1 MPYYRRRR
9 YRGRKRRYTRGR
21 RAPKRRLRKKA
32 RYGSRYK
39 STMGYAQRRSKK
51 VQGGMHIA
59 PKYFARRRKRLLTFK
74 TQPLRQTITKL
85 SNPTLAEVHPLQ
97 ARLVSS
103 AGAST
108 FGNPMSVLLGTG
120 GASGTGGSGVL
131 IQINSLYSPTATI
144 DWYPASVSATA
155 KRVSVAGQPMGRD
168 EMYADF
174 KHGLSLRQKV
184 DFYWDIEAPASVTFN
199 GSSTTDS
206 GTTMDLAEVMV
217 GYMWRF
223 DVTSSTDGTTAQT
236 IVADVSTLTTSTPSA
251 NRLLFNPD
259 STTSTDKNVFMLG
272 KNNLKHSPFL
282 VYRTIRLRDLQKRR
296 RVHLSTDWV
305 DAQQLAREA
314 AIEAGYSLSLEKVL
328 VTQESTTTLASTY
341 YAQVVPFLMFPS
353 SSSVGDAVRFDFHYE
368 HRQDTLWTAQNV
380 VLAS

>member
-1 MPYYRRRR
+1 MPSRRS
-9 YRGRKRRYTRGR
+9 YRGRKRRYTRRR

-39 STMGYAQRRSKK
+39 STMGYARRRSKK

-59 PKYFARRRKRLLTFK
+59 PKYFARRRKRILTFK

-103 AGAST
+103 SGAAT
-108 FGNPMSVLLGTG
+108 LGAPMTVLLGTG
-120 GASGTGGSGVL
+120 GASGTGGSGVVL
-131 IQINSLYSPTATI
+131 QINSLYQPTATI
-144 DWYPASVSATA
+144 DWFPAAVSVTA
-155 KRVSVAGQPMGRD
+155 KRPTQQGQPMGRD
-168 EMYADF
+168 EMFADF

-184 DFYWDIEAPASVTFN
+184 DFYWDIEAPASLTYAAGVA
-199 GSSTTDS
+199 SDS
-206 GTTMDLAEVMV
+206 GTTMDLAEIMV

-223 DVTSSTDGTTAQT
+223 TPYATNSTSAETICTDVTT
-236 IVADVSTLTTSTPSA
+236 VTTSTASA
-251 NRLLFNPD
+251 NRLLYNPD
-259 STTSTDKNVFMLG
+259 SITSIDKNVFMLG

-314 AIEAGYSLSLEKVL
+314 AIEGGANLSLEQVL
-328 VTQESTTTLASTY
+328 ITQEDGTDISHYY
-341 YAQVVPFLMFPS
+341 YAQVVPFVMFPS
-353 SSSVGDAVRFDFHYE
+353 SASAGDAVRFDFHYE
-368 HRQDTLWTAQNV
+368 HQQDTLWTAQNV